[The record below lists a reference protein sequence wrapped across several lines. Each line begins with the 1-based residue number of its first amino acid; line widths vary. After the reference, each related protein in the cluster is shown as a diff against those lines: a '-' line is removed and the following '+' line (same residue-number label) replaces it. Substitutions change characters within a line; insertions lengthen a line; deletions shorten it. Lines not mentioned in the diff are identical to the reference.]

1 MFNLRQVVVTG
12 VGCISPLGHDVKST
26 WDGLLAGRSGI
37 SEISRF
43 DASGI
48 ASQIAGQAD
57 SFDPVTRLGCE
68 RRTPDGPV
76 YPVGPLRRAG
86 GLRR

>member
-57 SFDPVTRLGCE
+57 TFDPETRLGTQDT
-68 RRTPDGPV
+68 RRMDRSFQIGV
-76 YPVGPLRRAG
+76 YAWP
-86 GLRR
+86 